1 MIYKYIITRAKIFWY
16 LYNNEVLFRTG
27 KPFVAF
33 HSGSLAISVKR
44 SRSQGH
50 VYRQPNTPMNYTT
63 TAVTFPPPPQQTY
76 PISPQGNQ
84 AYPQPYPQ
92 YPSQPAYPQSG
103 AVQQSANYPP
113 QNKAEP
119 TGLYKKMDQNW
130 LLRKQ
135 VIWPCLLWCLQ

>member
-1 MIYKYIITRAKIFWY
+1 MSSRFGH
-16 LYNNEVLFRTG
+16 VG
-27 KPFVAF
+27 C
-33 HSGSLAISVKR
+33 LAISVKR

-103 AVQQSANYPP
+103 TVQQSANYPP

-119 TGLYKKMDQNW
+119 TGLYKNLIKTDYRGSKSYGHVYYGAFSG
-130 LLRKQ
+130 LSVL
-135 VIWPCLLWCLQ
+135 